1 MGKEK
6 ENGVFAVVQKVGR
19 SFFLPVSILPIAGLL
34 LGVGASF
41 TNSKTIEA
49 YHLQALFGT
58 GTVLN
63 GLLTIMSQVG
73 STVFGNLPII
83 FALAVALGMAKNE
96 KAVAVLSAGVS
107 FLVMNTTINA
117 MLKLTGQI
125 LADGSYAE
133 SVLNGAITNMCGI
146 ETLQT
151 GVFGGI
157 VAGLVTA
164 ALHNRFY
171 KQKLPAALSFFA
183 GVRFVPIICVI
194 THIAV
199 GIVMFEIWP
208 VIQHGIFAVGNIVMR
223 SGYFGTFVFG
233 FMERVL
239 IPFGLHHV
247 FYIPFWQTGLGGTA
261 VIDGITVSGA
271 QNIFFAEL
279 ASPNVT
285 RFSVDACRFMSG
297 KYDFM
302 MAGLPAAAL
311 AMYHCAKPE
320 NRKVV
325 GGLLAS
331 AALTTFLTG
340 ITEPIEF
347 TFLFIAPALFI
358 VHCIFAGISFV
369 LMHLLKICIGTT
381 FSCGLIDFIL
391 YGVLQGQA
399 KTNWLMI
406 LPVFAGY
413 AVLYYVVFKFC
424 ILKFNL
430 PTPGR
435 EDNGGEIKL
444 YTRQDYKNKGKSD
457 GKAFE
462 KENDDTVSG
471 LILAGL
477 GGRKNVLDADC
488 CATRLRV
495 TVADPALINETMLKQ
510 SGSRG
515 VVKKG
520 KGIQVIYG
528 PQVSIIKSN
537 LTEYMEMIKD
547 RPEKEAEKG
556 EIKAAASG
564 RVIPMTDVPDEAF
577 SSCALGDGYAV
588 QPVNGLVTA
597 PADGEINVVMTET
610 GHAVGIHV
618 INGLDLL
625 IHVGIDTVSLKGEG
639 FETLVNVG
647 QKVKAGDRLIEF
659 DKDLIVSKGLCPDI
673 IVIALA
679 NPDLPDIRFR
689 TGMSAEAGKTV
700 IGTW

>member
-19 SFFLPVSILPIAGLL
+19 SFFLPVSILPIAGVL

-41 TNSKTIEA
+41 TNTKTIEA
-49 YHLQALFGT
+49 YHLQALLGS

-83 FALAVALGMAKNE
+83 FAMAVALGMAKNE
-96 KAVAVLSAGVS
+96 KAVAVLSAAIS

-125 LADGSYAE
+125 LPDGSYGA
-133 SVLNGAITNMCGI
+133 SVLNGAITSMCGI

-208 VIQHGIFAVGNIVMR
+208 VIQHGIFAVGNIVMK

-261 VIDGITVSGA
+261 VIDGVTVSGA

-285 RFSVDACRFMSG
+285 RFSVDACRFMTG

-331 AALTTFLTG
+331 AALTSFLTG

-347 TFLFIAPALFI
+347 TFLFIAPALFV
-358 VHCIFAGISFV
+358 VHCALAGISFV
-369 LMHLLKICIGTT
+369 LMHLMKICIGTT
-381 FSCGLIDFIL
+381 FSCGLIDFVL

-413 AVLYYVVFKFC
+413 AVLYYFVFKFC

-435 EDNGGEIKL
+435 EENGGEIKL
-444 YTRQDYKNKGKSD
+444 YTRQDYNNKGKSD
-457 GKAFE
+457 KNTSV
-462 KENDDTVSG
+462 KDDTDRNSEM
-471 LILAGL
+471 ILAGL
-477 GGRKNVLDADC
+477 GGRENLLDIDC
-488 CATRLRV
+488 CATRLRLTV
-495 TVADPALINETMLKQ
+495 TDPALINEEILKQ
-510 SGSRG
+510 TGSRG
-515 VVKKG
+515 VIKKG

-537 LTEYMEMIKD
+537 LEEYIEMIKN
-547 RPEKEAEKG
+547 RPEKDIKKG
-556 EIKAAASG
+556 VIMAAASG
-564 RVIPMTDVPDEAF
+564 KVIPMSAVPDDAF
-577 SSCALGDGYAV
+577 SSGVLGNGYAV
-588 QPVNGLVTA
+588 EPIDGVVVA
-597 PADGEINVVMTET
+597 PADGEINVFMADTK
-610 GHAVGIHV
+610 HAIGIHV
-618 INGLDLL
+618 AEGFDLL
-625 IHVGIDTVSLKGEG
+625 IHIGIDTVSLKGEG
-639 FETLVNVG
+639 FKSYVNIG
-647 QKVKAGDRLIEF
+647 QKVKAGDRLVEF
-659 DKDLIVSKGLCPDI
+659 NKDLVVSKGLCPDV

-679 NPDLPDIRFR
+679 NPDLPDIEFR
-689 TGMSAEAGKTV
+689 TGVNSESGKTT